1 MKKRSPGIAW
11 GFAEEQ
17 GFKGLRRLQTY
28 VQYTKKSKEKAWK
41 GYTLIRG
48 INGQQ
53 S

>member
-1 MKKRSPGIAW
+1 MKKRSPGFAW
-11 GFAEEQ
+11 GIAEEQ
-17 GFKGLRRLQTY
+17 GFKESTKTKTY
-28 VQYTKKSKEKAWK
+28 VQYTNKSKEKAWK